1 VKKSKEKQG
10 KGNGSHKAFAVDR
23 SSVQLVLAEWVTISL
38 PPECENTLYP
48 RAYRHYKHKT
58 RKMGYFL
65 KNFLCCHYGRLG
77 PAMKKSKGIWGFSG
91 ITLAFKT
98 P

>member
-38 PPECENTLYP
+38 PPECDNTLYP
-48 RAYRHYKHKT
+48 RAYRHCKHKT
-58 RKMGYFL
+58 RKMGVFS
-65 KNFLCCHYGRLG
+65 
-77 PAMKKSKGIWGFSG
+77 KKLFMLPLWQTWASNEKVK
-91 ITLAFKT
+91 L
-98 P
+98 